1 MRYRG
6 SYLAFAFG
14 VLAVAASATVT
25 VLWPAESIAGVVV
38 ESTGEAAITND
49 DVPSARLA
57 AIARARWEAVER
69 VAGVETKSSSF
80 VNDYVLLDE
89 SVIQRTSGVIT
100 ESTVVSESRDGDVYR
115 VLIRATVGEDPAR
128 KALSQVASNLAIA
141 VYLPMI
147 GPNGSIREAHEVT
160 AKLIRQLVKNG
171 YEVVDVADR
180 GFVVTGAQLRSA
192 LDNNDYSLLRSMLYK
207 YRTNVVL
214 LGTLETS
221 QIGQKGQRDPVGT
234 LTFDMVAATL
244 NYRIVSGG
252 VDGLRTVLASGHL
265 TEKGSGQSVERAI
278 EDALAEFSKHQL
290 PEVVQDVQRNVRAR
304 TRLVRVRIDG
314 VDSMSDDAAV
324 RETLRGIAWVARVE
338 TERLGE
344 YVVEYPERTL
354 YLAAGLNSKTGFRVA
369 DFSENAVLARYE
381 GASR

>member
-1 MRYRG
+1 M
-6 SYLAFAFG
+6 
-14 VLAVAASATVT
+14 
-25 VLWPAESIAGVVV
+25 IA
-38 ESTGEAAITND
+38 
-49 DVPSARLA
+49 
-57 AIARARWEAVER
+57 
-69 VAGVETKSSSF
+69 
-80 VNDYVLLDE
+80 
-89 SVIQRTSGVIT
+89 
-100 ESTVVSESRDGDVYR
+100 
-115 VLIRATVGEDPAR
+115 
-128 KALSQVASNLAIA
+128 
-141 VYLPMI
+141 
-147 GPNGSIREAHEVT
+147 PNGSIREAHEVT

-180 GFVVTGAQLRSA
+180 GFVVTGTQLQSALENNEYSSLRSI
-192 LDNNDYSLLRSMLYK
+192 LYK

-214 LGTLETS
+214 LGTFEIS
-221 QIGQKGQRDPVGT
+221 QIGQKGQRDPMGT
-234 LTFDMVAATL
+234 LNFDMIAATL

-265 TEKGSGQSVERAI
+265 SEKGSGQSVERAI

-290 PEVVQDVQRNVRAR
+290 PEVVQDVQRNVRAK
-304 TRLVRVRIDG
+304 TRLVRVRVDG
-314 VDSMSDDAAV
+314 VESMADDTAV

-381 GASR
+381 GTIR